1 MGTSTHK
8 FTISMRPR
16 PIYFRGVVEEV
27 YINKEERWGGVF
39 AFLPVG
45 HMVDVQT
52 ISNIPQDSNLNDR
65 MNAHTHT
72 LPCLFHVHEGEDRR
86 CDHDAKER
94 RDVLYSDS
102 AYLLCSPRV
111 AGCVAQIACPRVP
124 SRSKYANVKPSHTRR
139 KTVQLLDFPHSG
151 MERVD
156 RIEGVEG
163 LEIHGGP
170 ARCARPAEPAG
181 RRARRGGR
189 GSFGLVGVL

>member
-1 MGTSTHK
+1 MRIFLGKQKESGGLGTSTHK

-72 LPCLFHVHEGEDRR
+72 HCHVSSMSMKGKTEDVTMMRKRGEMFCTQIPRTFCAALGWR
-86 CDHDAKER
+86 V
-94 RDVLYSDS
+94 VLHKSHARGS
-102 AYLLCSPRV
+102 LRV
-111 AGCVAQIACPRVP
+111 ASMP
-124 SRSKYANVKPSHTRR
+124 
-139 KTVQLLDFPHSG
+139 
-151 MERVD
+151 M
-156 RIEGVEG
+156 
-163 LEIHGGP
+163 
-170 ARCARPAEPAG
+170 
-181 RRARRGGR
+181 
-189 GSFGLVGVL
+189 